1 MIDAAFTL
9 QRVTDGAREKKE
21 MIRPTGLA
29 FIHSVHTSS
38 SKTRAEKSRAF
49 CTLAAKS
56 DVAFCLPNPCTL
68 LLTSY
73 LQKQMLLHSKFI
85 KSL

>member
-38 SKTRAEKSRAF
+38 SKRRAEKSRAF
-49 CTLAAKS
+49 CTMAAKS
-56 DVAFCLPNPCTL
+56 DVAF
-68 LLTSY
+68 LLTEPLY
-73 LQKQMLLHSKFI
+73 FVADFI
-85 KSL
+85 SAEANAITFQIY